1 MSDDQAQQPPAAD
14 ADKPVNKNKKY
25 RRPKPWDTD
34 DIDHWKIEEF
44 KPEHNPSPFLEESSF
59 ATLFPKYRETY
70 LREIWPMVTAAL
82 DKVGV
87 ACVLDLI
94 EGSITVK
101 TTRKTYDPF
110 IILKAR
116 DLIKLLSRSVPYNQA
131 VRILEDGM
139 ACDVIKIGGLVRNK
153 ERFVK
158 RRQRLIG
165 PNGNTLKAIELL
177 TGCYVLVQ
185 GNTVSVMGAHKGLK
199 EVRRLVIDCMK
210 NIHPIYHI
218 KELMIKRELAKD
230 ENLKNESWDR
240 FLPKFKKK
248 NVKPQKKPKAKA
260 KERTPFPPAQTPRK
274 IDLQIES
281 GEYFLSKSERDSIA
295 MEKKKEK
302 QTENTLKRQEER
314 NQAFVAPREPAR
326 TAAKRKEPADEEK
339 PQTIEE
345 LKNKFK
351 NKSKKRKAAELDAD
365 SLGNYAADLHDIA
378 PMQADGAVEG
388 DVAAGG
394 ANATVAATGSA
405 ANMPA
410 APATASKHKC
420 KKGKAVQQGAD
431 SDKGS
436 SADVLASDTDQPQS
450 KRQRRQTQ
458 RTLIEGVTQQAL
470 LAARSSDQI
479 RELLPRI
486 REGET
491 VCWVKEHTTSKCCS
505 KCGKEM
511 QQAVLHKQLPPTED
525 ELKAWARSRQDRQIK
540 RKAHSLV
547 KLARKHIQPDNQQ
560 VVRLSILPRPLQITQ
575 DEADMAIKFARS
587 EATSKVA
594 ARLEAALTAA
604 LQAAAQ
610 GGGANAARQQTNR
623 KRQSS
628 GVNNHK
634 LSRLPPVSV
643 KPQLKGADRMVARNY
658 HAKNLLMPWGL
669 RHCGHCDTI
678 WCRDKN
684 ACINM
689 HLRAMFYLQEPLN
702 DKDGNPVIIP
712 HFDHPDMSA
721 QGSVDP
727 DEYFTPADT
736 FRILMA
742 TDNHLGYMEKDPVRG
757 DDSFNTFEEI
767 LQLAHDHE
775 VDMILLGG
783 DLFHDNKPSQRSF
796 HTAMTLLRQYC
807 LGDRPCHIDIL
818 SDQSENFPD
827 RFATVNYQDPNFNVS
842 IPVFSIHGNHD
853 DPSGGGNLCAL
864 EVLSVAGLV
873 NYFGRQATLDE
884 VHIKPV
890 LLRKGGSRLALYGL
904 GNVRD
909 ERLNRLF
916 RDRRVYMHR
925 PKQQE
930 TEWFNMMVLHQNR
943 VAHGRNNFIPETYL
957 ADFLHL
963 VLWGHEHQ
971 CLIDPQINESKD
983 LFVTQP
989 GSSVATSLCEGE
1001 AATKHVGILSIKG
1014 TTFAIEKVR
1023 LRTVRPFVMDEVV
1036 LDSVPELYAKDQTAV
1051 NEFLQQKVAEMIERA
1066 RGSWKELNPDLADE
1080 LFPKPLIRLKVEYS
1094 GGFTTFNPQRFGQ
1107 NYIDK
1112 VANPKEILSFYRK
1125 RTATRVKSA
1134 EINEPLKPIMPDE
1147 LDHTTIEDL
1156 VLQYLEA
1163 QKLEILPENE
1173 LADAVL
1179 NQVEK
1184 NDKDAV
1190 STFLDRTLAETKKAV
1205 SARIAPSQ
1213 ARSDARVVPDSM
1225 SDAGDGDAGQPAE
1238 LDDQELREEIARVK
1252 DTMVQAYATRER
1264 TVEDARRSDQR
1275 RGLDAVRGV
1284 RRVAID
1290 DPDDFLEMDAWRV
1303 DQRRKPTAAGRSAAA
1318 RPRAA
1323 ASAAGRRG
1331 AYVREALADSDDDEN
1346 DLEFEAAD
1354 NNYNDGEDENDDD
1367 DDRISRTKAPLR
1379 STAKRG
1385 ATRRVQ
1391 DSMDIDGG
1399 EWGGDAAPSRA
1410 RGSRPGAASRR
1421 GGAAGPA
1428 PAAAARPSAKAGGKR
1443 AAALKSTDTQDSIL
1457 GDDSVPPTAPIKRA
1471 RRQAPA
1477 PAPSAATSRSSRM
1490 NEIIAETPEDAHDD
1504 LENDRIADD
1513 LEDVEPPASGQSF
1526 VAPTPASTAGRV
1538 RKREL
1543 PSSLLAGASLGG
1555 SKRQTTL
1562 NFGSS
1567 SQMSTGSAAGPA
1579 LSQASTIKRTRKR

>member
-1 MSDDQAQQPPAAD
+1 
-14 ADKPVNKNKKY
+14 
-25 RRPKPWDTD
+25 
-34 DIDHWKIEEF
+34 
-44 KPEHNPSPFLEESSF
+44 
-59 ATLFPKYRETY
+59 
-70 LREIWPMVTAAL
+70 
-82 DKVGV
+82 
-87 ACVLDLI
+87 
-94 EGSITVK
+94 
-101 TTRKTYDPF
+101 
-110 IILKAR
+110 
-116 DLIKLLSRSVPYNQA
+116 
-131 VRILEDGM
+131 
-139 ACDVIKIGGLVRNK
+139 
-153 ERFVK
+153 
-158 RRQRLIG
+158 
-165 PNGNTLKAIELL
+165 
-177 TGCYVLVQ
+177 
-185 GNTVSVMGAHKGLK
+185 
-199 EVRRLVIDCMK
+199 
-210 NIHPIYHI
+210 
-218 KELMIKRELAKD
+218 
-230 ENLKNESWDR
+230 
-240 FLPKFKKK
+240 
-248 NVKPQKKPKAKA
+248 
-260 KERTPFPPAQTPRK
+260 
-274 IDLQIES
+274 
-281 GEYFLSKSERDSIA
+281 
-295 MEKKKEK
+295 
-302 QTENTLKRQEER
+302 
-314 NQAFVAPREPAR
+314 
-326 TAAKRKEPADEEK
+326 
-339 PQTIEE
+339 
-345 LKNKFK
+345 
-351 NKSKKRKAAELDAD
+351 
-365 SLGNYAADLHDIA
+365 
-378 PMQADGAVEG
+378 
-388 DVAAGG
+388 
-394 ANATVAATGSA
+394 
-405 ANMPA
+405 
-410 APATASKHKC
+410 
-420 KKGKAVQQGAD
+420 
-431 SDKGS
+431 
-436 SADVLASDTDQPQS
+436 
-450 KRQRRQTQ
+450 
-458 RTLIEGVTQQAL
+458 
-470 LAARSSDQI
+470 
-479 RELLPRI
+479 
-486 REGET
+486 
-491 VCWVKEHTTSKCCS
+491 
-505 KCGKEM
+505 
-511 QQAVLHKQLPPTED
+511 
-525 ELKAWARSRQDRQIK
+525 
-540 RKAHSLV
+540 
-547 KLARKHIQPDNQQ
+547 
-560 VVRLSILPRPLQITQ
+560 
-575 DEADMAIKFARS
+575 
-587 EATSKVA
+587 
-594 ARLEAALTAA
+594 
-604 LQAAAQ
+604 
-610 GGGANAARQQTNR
+610 
-623 KRQSS
+623 
-628 GVNNHK
+628 
-634 LSRLPPVSV
+634 
-643 KPQLKGADRMVARNY
+643 
-658 HAKNLLMPWGL
+658 
-669 RHCGHCDTI
+669 
-678 WCRDKN
+678 
-684 ACINM
+684 
-689 HLRAMFYLQEPLN
+689 
-702 DKDGNPVIIP
+702 
-712 HFDHPDMSA
+712 MSA

-1001 AATKHVGILSIKG
+1001 AATKYAGVVERIHVGILSIKG

-1399 EWGGDAAPSRA
+1399 D
-1410 RGSRPGAASRR
+1410 
-1421 GGAAGPA
+1421 
-1428 PAAAARPSAKAGGKR
+1428 
-1443 AAALKSTDTQDSIL
+1443 
-1457 GDDSVPPTAPIKRA
+1457 
-1471 RRQAPA
+1471 
-1477 PAPSAATSRSSRM
+1477 AATSRSSRM